1 MIILKTSRLR
11 IRKLEIRD
19 APFVLKLVNEP
30 AFMENIG
37 DKGIRD
43 LADAR
48 RYIRSGPWTRQQ
60 LPGYG
65 QHLVELKTTG
75 QAIGICGLLYREQLA
90 ITDIGFAF
98 LEAFRGQGYA
108 YEAANAVMEFG
119 HNTLGIAVICGLT
132 SEANTASIRLLEKL
146 GLKFIR
152 NVKTDADDPGTMFFA
167 ENTP

>member
-37 DKGIRD
+37 DKG
-43 LADAR
+43 
-48 RYIRSGPWTRQQ
+48 TRQQ

-152 NVKTDADDPGTMFFA
+152 NVKTDTDDPGTMFFA